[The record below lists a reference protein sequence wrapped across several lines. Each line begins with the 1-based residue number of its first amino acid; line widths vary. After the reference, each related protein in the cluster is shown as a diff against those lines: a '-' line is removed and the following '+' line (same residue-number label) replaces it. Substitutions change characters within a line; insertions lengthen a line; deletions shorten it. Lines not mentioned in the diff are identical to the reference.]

1 MMKLSNK
8 MLENGFITVEY
19 ENSII
24 KNTQIL
30 LPWQKHNGIPH
41 SNNETTNET
50 IS

>member
-30 LPWQKHNGIPH
+30 LPW
-41 SNNETTNET
+41 
-50 IS
+50 